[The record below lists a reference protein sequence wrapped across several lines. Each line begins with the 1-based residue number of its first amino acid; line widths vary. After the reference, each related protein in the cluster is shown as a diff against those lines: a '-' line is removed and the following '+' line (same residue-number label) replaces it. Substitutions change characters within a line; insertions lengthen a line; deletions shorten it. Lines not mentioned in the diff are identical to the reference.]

1 MRQRIGPHLA
11 CHSLRDWFFFPIP
24 ILVSLSICGIP
35 DTDINWDKP
44 NNCLVWFCIYAVKY
58 TIKQTP
64 SACDERG
71 PFMPLPFCDA
81 RCWKCLMEAGGER
94 PEKTVGRQ
102 DCEGWK
108 GQQSGNGKVG
118 EVDDRA
124 GSISRFGDF
133 KGFSKILTLILGEA
147 FQLLHKFLF
156 EVPWFNQDFEN
167 HSQRKFPWPLADLRI
182 SDVYTHTN
190 TKRGCN
196 WFGM

>member
-167 HSQRKFPWPLADLRI
+167 RSQRKFPWPLADLRI